1 MIRATNKKRDD
12 IDNISPK
19 YFRISSRR
27 SWIFR
32 KSLLTQQNQYTQA
45 SKIFS
50 TQTLNERDNV
60 YHFMQHSLYIG
71 WQLGK

>member
-19 YFRISSRR
+19 CFRISSRR

-60 YHFMQHSLYIG
+60 YLMQHSLYIG